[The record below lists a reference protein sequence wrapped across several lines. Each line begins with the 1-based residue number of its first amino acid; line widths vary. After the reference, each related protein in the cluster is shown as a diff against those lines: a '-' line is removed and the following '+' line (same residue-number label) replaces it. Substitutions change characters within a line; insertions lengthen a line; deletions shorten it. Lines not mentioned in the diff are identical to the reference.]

1 MIVFVQP
8 VTGHASNSNGWPPS
22 CGITTMLCIIG
33 VGSACPSCT
42 SLTWSSFVRPSRTVV
57 VDRRLVAGSMVGVV
71 HHCTCRESFAV
82 SVGFYIRFCSAL
94 FSTEITYH
102 AACGTCVSR
111 VPSFTLGTA
120 TTALVRW
127 TLPSRLA
134 VNSLLV
140 VPFQLPLFFIIRQT
154 LTSKSSKHL
163 SSSSWGGGRS
173 CSVGIHRTSSDGS
186 VPMTTWAKSAFCHNV
201 AILIRSS
208 NLGLRSCS
216 SFRCNPESY
225 MFRRSS
231 SWSQSFGVI
240 SWWEHSCPFCSFR
253 SHQAINFSPLLFA
266 RDEVVTADDHH
277 SLSV

>member
-127 TLPSRLA
+127 TLPNRLA
-134 VNSLLV
+134 VIALLV
-140 VPFQLPLFFIIRQT
+140 VPSGLSLFFI
-154 LTSKSSKHL
+154 
-163 SSSSWGGGRS
+163 
-173 CSVGIHRTSSDGS
+173 VGQPFYIVIVRTSLLVFVERWGFL
-186 VPMTTWAKSAFCHNV
+186 FCRDTSYIFGWFRAHG
-201 AILIRSS
+201 
-208 NLGLRSCS
+208 NLGRVC
-216 SFRCNPESY
+216 
-225 MFRRSS
+225 
-231 SWSQSFGVI
+231 I
-240 SWWEHSCPFCSFR
+240 
-253 SHQAINFSPLLFA
+253 LL
-266 RDEVVTADDHH
+266 
-277 SLSV
+277 